1 MKEKPQVLLID
12 DNPAD
17 ALLVE
22 EALAGGKYESQMRNA
37 SDGEEGMAYLRRRE
51 RWAQAPRPDLIL
63 LDLNLPKKDGRE
75 VLAELKADP
84 DLSRIPVIIFSTSEA
99 PQDIARCY
107 ELGANCYVSKPLE
120 LHRFFS
126 TVRDIV
132 EFWYG
137 CASLPQSDSLRKGD

>member
-107 ELGANCYVSKPLE
+107 ELGANCYVSKPVGLRE
-120 LHRFFS
+120 FS
-126 TVRDIV
+126 SAIQSI
-132 EFWYG
+132 EAFWFET
-137 CASLPQSDSLRKGD
+137 ARLA